1 MKTFLMHT
9 APVNI
14 RGMNEKREKA
24 LHILQ
29 SRQMVSVKTLQESS
43 GIYIRLMIEKS
54 CGTAVRPAGKYFQGN
69 MPRKANCSWPVGL
82 SGICCHILSL
92 LLYLK
97 QYSDTKEKILELTYT
112 QQRQKWHRISKKGSI
127 PMVSLNKIK
136 PKSASMKKN

>member
-29 SRQMVSVKTLQESS
+29 SRQ
-43 GIYIRLMIEKS
+43 IEKS

-69 MPRKANCSWPVGL
+69 MPHKANCSWPVGL
-82 SGICCHILSL
+82 SGICCRILSL

-97 QYSDTKEKILELTYT
+97 QHSDTKEKILELTCT